1 MIRRPPSSTRTDTL
15 FPYTTLF
22 RSAERLVRTALAAA
36 RRQDWQGI
44 ALDGRGGKRAGLVA
58 RAGDRTFAVGLCI
71 GPSEGCDD
79 RTRSPRQKADSSPA
93 AQDRRERRG
102 ACSQERSRRRVGGV
116 SALSLSNRERKR

>member
-36 RRQDWQGI
+36 GQQDWQGI
-44 ALDGRGGKRAGLVA
+44 ALDGRGGKSAGLVA
-58 RAGDRTFAVGLCI
+58 RAGDRTFAVGLWI
-71 GPSEGCDD
+71 GTSEGCDE
-79 RTRSPRQKADSSPA
+79 RTRSPRKKEACRTA

-102 ACSQERSRRRVGGV
+102 ECRQVRRRRRMGRISGLAL
-116 SALSLSNRERKR
+116 SALRFA